1 MAKTTANA
9 SSLWPGKCRLGGGG
23 GGGQMFANFKKV
35 GHAAE
40 TLALIRKFDQ
50 ISTYNSFIL
59 LVMVGHSQLSFCN
72 TLFFLRTTR
81 ASKLVKS

>member
-1 MAKTTANA
+1 MLLLCGQENA
-9 SSLWPGKCRLGGGG
+9 DWG

-72 TLFFLRTTR
+72 TLFFFKNNTGIKTGQELNTN
-81 ASKLVKS
+81 